1 MGGETSRSSSGW
13 QQAGRAAPQPLPEPR
28 SAPFP
33 TEKQHLSRLLHSC
46 LAQSHSWCSCG
57 CFWSDGFLHLFSSD
71 SAWPRASPGALVLG
85 VMVWGSA
92 CSPPNIR
99 AGKILNS
106 LFPHP
111 WNSAVQILGLGHT
124 GRLCFQGNRFCSCLL
139 LSVSPSHVVTYLL
152 DEDFPSSPQ
161 KTRA

>member
-33 TEKQHLSRLLHSC
+33 TEKQHLSQLLHSC

-85 VMVWGSA
+85 VMVWGE
-92 CSPPNIR
+92 
-99 AGKILNS
+99 
-106 LFPHP
+106 
-111 WNSAVQILGLGHT
+111 
-124 GRLCFQGNRFCSCLL
+124 CLL
-139 LSVSPSHVVTYLL
+139 PTKHPGRKNPEFPFSHTLGIQLFRSLAWGTREGFVFKATVFVAAYFCLSVLPML
-152 DEDFPSSPQ
+152 
-161 KTRA
+161 

>member
-33 TEKQHLSRLLHSC
+33 TEKQHLSQLLHSC

-111 WNSAVQILGLGHT
+111 WNSAVQILGLGHA
-124 GRLCFQGNRFCSCLL
+124 GRTRPFLGHGAYLMLSFQIISLCSFAVGRWIQPR
-139 LSVSPSHVVTYLL
+139 T
-152 DEDFPSSPQ
+152 EW
-161 KTRA
+161 